1 MHRVI
6 AVSSMKNSYNYKEK
20 EVLVDFHCRS
30 YHQVKRRLQ
39 IQDLVGDMREALPVY
54 ALAYVLT
61 IDDVLHSLDEDSY
74 RIINHDFLHPTRKN
88 WWMEYY
94 AKTTYYRL
102 KARSMDAFLR
112 CLHG

>member
-1 MHRVI
+1 
-6 AVSSMKNSYNYKEK
+6 VSSMKKTYNFREK
-20 EVLVDFHCRS
+20 ETLVSFHCRS
-30 YHQVKRRLQ
+30 YHQVKRR
-39 IQDLVGDMREALPVY
+39 IQVQNMVAEVRESIPVY

-61 IDDVLHSLDEDSY
+61 IDDVLASLDEESY
-74 RIINHDFLHPTRKN
+74 RIIAHDFLHPAQKN

>member
-1 MHRVI
+1 
-6 AVSSMKNSYNYKEK
+6 VSSMKKNYNFKEK
-20 EVLVDFHCRS
+20 ETLVSFHCRS
-30 YHQVKRRLQ
+30 YHQVKRR
-39 IQDLVGDMREALPVY
+39 IQVQHMVAEVREAIPVY

-61 IDDVLHSLDEDSY
+61 IDDVLASLDEDSY
-74 RIINHDFLHPTRKN
+74 RIIAHDFLHPTHKN

>member
-1 MHRVI
+1 
-6 AVSSMKNSYNYKEK
+6 MKTIYNYKEK
-20 EVLVDFHCRS
+20 EVLVSFHCRT
-30 YHQVKRRLQ
+30 YHQIKHR
-39 IQDLVGDMREALPVY
+39 IQVQDMVCEVRESIPVN

-61 IDDVLHSLDEDSY
+61 IDEVLRSLDEDAY
-74 RIINHDFLHPTRKN
+74 RIIAHDFLQPNPKN

>member
-1 MHRVI
+1 
-6 AVSSMKNSYNYKEK
+6 MKNTYNYKEK
-20 EVLVDFHCRS
+20 ETLVHFHCRS

-39 IQDLVGDMREALPVY
+39 VQDMVGEIREAIPVY

-61 IDDVLHSLDEDSY
+61 IDDVLASLDEDAY
-74 RIINHDFLHPTRKN
+74 RIIAHDFLQPSHKN
-88 WWMEYY
+88 WWMDYY

>member
-1 MHRVI
+1 
-6 AVSSMKNSYNYKEK
+6 MKTNYNFKEK
-20 EVLVDFHCRS
+20 EALVSFHCRS
-30 YHQVKRRLQ
+30 YHQVKRRIQ
-39 IQDLVGDMREALPVY
+39 VQDLVGEIREDIPTY

-61 IDDVLHSLDEDSY
+61 IDDVLTSLDEDSY
-74 RIINHDFLHPTRKN
+74 RIIAHDFLQPTHKN
-88 WWMEYY
+88 WWMDYY

>member
-1 MHRVI
+1 
-6 AVSSMKNSYNYKEK
+6 MKNTYNYKEK
-20 EVLVDFHCRS
+20 EALVSFHCQS
-30 YHQVKRRLQ
+30 YQQVKRRIQ
-39 IQDLVGDMREALPVY
+39 VQDLVCEVREAIPIY
-54 ALAYVLT
+54 ALAYVWT
-61 IDDVLHSLDEDSY
+61 IDDVLHSLDEESY
-74 RIINHDFLHPTRKN
+74 RIIAHDFLHPQQKN